1 MNEATVRLITLLQQ
15 KNPSAIAYI
24 RRLAHR
30 HHHGD
35 QIATRALQNI
45 ADAWGARGIVAM
57 GAGHPFGEAMFGI
70 TVLLRNIGHLGGRV
84 VGTAGR
90 IVQSAGHLV
99 QRATQAAAKPFTF
112 IEKKLG
118 GDKPLHL
125 LPPHRHV
132 P

>member
-1 MNEATVRLITLLQQ
+1 MNQATIRMVTLLQA
-15 KNPSAIAYI
+15 KNPSAIAYV

-35 QIATRALQNI
+35 QVATRALQNI

-57 GAGHPFGEAMFGI
+57 GASPGATLIFGI
-70 TVLLRNIGHLGGRV
+70 NTILRNAGHVAGRV

-90 IVQSAGHLV
+90 LVQGAGHLV
-99 QRATQAAAKPFTF
+99 QRVTQSAAKPFTF
-112 IEKKLG
+112 VEKKLG

>member
-1 MNEATVRLITLLQQ
+1 MNQATIRMVALLQA
-15 KNPSAIAYI
+15 KHPTAIAYV

-57 GAGHPFGEAMFGI
+57 GASPLANAYFGM
-70 TVLLRNIGHLGGRV
+70 TVLLRDLGHLAGRV

-90 IVQSAGHLV
+90 VVQGAGHLV
-99 QRATQAAAKPFTF
+99 ERATKTAAKPFTF

-125 LPPHRHV
+125 LPPHKHV